1 VPAPLPEA
9 DLARLLAAS
18 DAASIMKVGRHLGK
32 VRRVLRSLGYEDDA
46 WYVERATMA
55 NERVLPLRQVADAE
69 APYFSMIMVRRP
81 GKQSHH
87 GERRESVTAAK
98 GSVEAA
104 QTLAP
109 GAALIALTARGG
121 AMARRLMAILPGSR
135 VHGLAGRVDAADV
148 VFADAGQ
155 HLRALFAEG
164 RPLVGICAA
173 GILIRALALVLGDKR
188 HEPPVLAV
196 AEDASVVVP
205 LLGGHRGANAIAR
218 AIAAATG
225 AVAAVTTGGDL
236 RYGLALDDPPPG
248 WRVANPPA
256 AKAVAAALLAGEPVA
271 LLQEAGDA
279 EWLLRS
285 GAPFAATGAA
295 GGEARVRVT
304 DRAVAAG
311 ESALVLHPPV
321 LAVGVGCERG
331 ASPADLVA
339 LVGTALRQAGLAP
352 ASVACVASIDVKADE
367 AAVHILAEH
376 LKVPARFFPAAE
388 LEAQAPRLRNPSD
401 AVFRAVGC
409 HGVAEGAALA
419 AAGGDS
425 RLIVEKTRGARV
437 TCAVARASLAIDP
450 GKVGR
455 ARGRL
460 TVIGIGPGDAAWRAP
475 AASEA
480 LGEATDVVG
489 YGLYLDLIAGA
500 IAGKRRHGYNLT
512 EEETRARVALDLA
525 AEGRSV
531 ALVSSGDAGVY
542 GLAALV
548 FELLDREDRPKW
560 NRLAI
565 AVVPGISALQAAAAR
580 IGAPIGHD
588 FCAVSLS
595 DLLTPWPDIA
605 RRLKAAAEGDFVL
618 ALYNPVSRRRRSQLE
633 AARSILLGHRAP
645 ETPVVLARNLGRENE
660 TIAVIR
666 LDELHTD
673 RADMLT
679 LVLIGSSQTRLIARG
694 GGHWVYTPRGYA
706 QKAQEAEAQ
715 KAGAR
720 NSEPEQEAT

>member
-1 VPAPLPEA
+1 PLPEA
-9 DLARLLAAS
+9 DLARLLAAT

-32 VRRVLRSLGYEDDA
+32 VRRVLRGLGLENDA

-55 NERVLPLRQVADAE
+55 NERVLPLRQVGDAE
-69 APYFSMIMVRRP
+69 APYFSMILVRHP
-81 GKQSHH
+81 GKQSDRA
-87 GERRESVTAAK
+87 ERHRAMTAAK
-98 GSVEAA
+98 RSAGIGED
-104 QTLAP
+104 LAP
-109 GAALIALTARGG
+109 GAALIALTGGGG
-121 AMARRLMAILPGSR
+121 ATACRLVTILPGSR
-135 VHGLAGRVDAADV
+135 VHGLAGRVNAADV

-155 HLRALFAEG
+155 HLRALFTG
-164 RPLVGICAA
+164 GCPIVGICAA
-173 GILIRALALVLGDKR
+173 GILIRALAPVLGDKR
-188 HEPPVLAV
+188 HEPPVLAL
-196 AEDASVVVP
+196 AEDASAVVP

-236 RYGLALDDPPPG
+236 RYGLALDDPPSG
-248 WRVANPPA
+248 WRVTNPAA
-256 AKAVAAALLAGEPVA
+256 AKAVAAALLAEQPVA
-271 LLQEAGDA
+271 LVHEAGDA
-279 EWLLRS
+279 GWLLRS
-285 GAPFAATGAA
+285 GAPFEATGAA
-295 GGEARVRVT
+295 GGADGKACVRVT
-304 DRAVAAG
+304 DRSVAAS
-311 ESALVLHPPV
+311 ETALVLHPPV

-331 ASPADLVA
+331 AAPADLVA
-339 LVGTALRQAGLAP
+339 LVDATLRQGGLAP
-352 ASVACVASIDVKADE
+352 ASVACVASIDMKADE
-367 AAVHILAEH
+367 AAVHALAEH
-376 LKVPARFFPAAE
+376 FGVPARFFTAAE

-401 AVFRAVGC
+401 AVFRVVGC

-425 RLIVEKTRGARV
+425 RLVVEKTRGTRA
-437 TCAVARASLAIDP
+437 TCAVARAALAIDP
-450 GKVGR
+450 GAVGR

-475 AASEA
+475 AASDG
-480 LGEATDVVG
+480 LREATDVVG
-489 YGLYLDLIAGA
+489 YGLYLDLIADA
-500 IAGKRRHGYNLT
+500 IEGKRRHGYDLT
-512 EEETRARVALDLA
+512 EEETRVRAALDLA

-548 FELLDREDRPKW
+548 FELLDREDRPDW
-560 NRLAI
+560 NRLAV

-633 AARSILLGHRAP
+633 AARAILLAHRAP

-666 LDELHTD
+666 LDELHAD

-679 LVLIGSSQTRLIARG
+679 LVLIGSSRTRLIARG
-694 GGHWVYTPRGYA
+694 SGRWVYTPRGYG
-706 QKAQEAEAQ
+706 QKTGGQ
-715 KAGAR
+715 K
-720 NSEPEQEAT
+720 SESEQETA